1 MIKSLINLP
10 IAFAQSLFSGFQKIL
25 QWFTIKLKQP
35 AHSATLSVRGL
46 VYSSLV
52 ALAVFTAFFI
62 AGPAELA
69 SRSNTALSGQIAGI
83 AFAGMIF
90 CLFVLPLA
98 LKGFY
103 DEHEWTVGKQ
113 IIQNL
118 LIVLLTGGAIIFFLN
133 LSRPGAATLLAG
145 VLLISVLPILILSF
159 SLETFFSRKFETNAA
174 SIMNSISGQGVVS
187 AENPLNVLV
196 FKTGNEKLSLVP
208 NQLIYV
214 KTGENQSEFFYQ
226 NFFGVESTVLPVS
239 EKLVNEELKSHPQFK
254 KFHPEYFVNING
266 IKNVSGTARGY
277 EIGIAKVNH
286 VVKVSRKYKK
296 GLEQL

>member
-1 MIKSLINLP
+1 MIKSLINFP
-10 IAFAQSLFSGFQKIL
+10 IALAQSLFSAFQKVF

-46 VYSSLV
+46 IYSILV
-52 ALAVFTAFFI
+52 AAAVFAAFYV
-62 AGPAELA
+62 AGPAEVA
-69 SRSNTALSGQIAGI
+69 STSNAVLSGQIAGI
-83 AFAGMIF
+83 AFGGMVV

-103 DEHEWTVGKQ
+103 DEHEWTVSKQ

-118 LIVLLTGGAIIFFLN
+118 LIVLIIGGTIIFFLN
-133 LSRPGAATLLAG
+133 LSKPGAGTLLAG
-145 VLLISVLPILILSF
+145 VLLISLLPILILSF
-159 SLETFFSRKFETNAA
+159 SLETFFSRKFESGAA
-174 SIMNSISGQGVVS
+174 SIMNSISGSSVLS
-187 AENPLNVLV
+187 SDNPLNVLV
-196 FKTGNEKLSLVP
+196 FKTGSEKLSLVP
-208 NQLIYV
+208 NQLICV

-226 NFFGVESTVLPVS
+226 NFFGVESAVLPVG
-239 EKLVNEELKSHPQFK
+239 EKLVSEELKSHPQFK

-286 VVKVSRKYKK
+286 VVKVSRKYSK